1 MEADCLREMSGR
13 SRGEPPKT
21 LINKHYSF
29 QVVLYLTD
37 ELRQRLLEVIADE
50 HRLDAYHLHGYQYH
64 EGYHFSIVKFAT
76 MEGQHEFIRLY
87 GGVPY
92 DPTDK
97 KSKPW
102 ETYFDR

>member
-1 MEADCLREMSGR
+1 MSGR

-21 LINKHYSF
+21 LINKHYPF
-29 QVVLYLTD
+29 QVVLFLTD
-37 ELRQRLLEVIADE
+37 ELRIRLLDVIADE
-50 HRLDAYHLHGYQYH
+50 HRLGAYRLHGWQYH
-64 EGYHFSIVKFAT
+64 ECHHFSIVKFPAK
-76 MEGQHEFIRLY
+76 EGQQEFIQLY

>member
-1 MEADCLREMSGR
+1 MSGR

-21 LINKHYSF
+21 LINKEYPF
-29 QVVLYLTD
+29 QVVLFLTEWHRTNLVQMLD
-37 ELRQRLLEVIADE
+37 DRERLGGY
-50 HRLDAYHLHGYQYH
+50 RLWSSARHNITL
-64 EGYHFSIVKFAT
+64 FSVAMFRT
-76 MEGQHEFIRLY
+76 EEGQQEFIQLY

-92 DPTDK
+92 DPADK